1 MTAPAFS
8 PIAIVEV
15 ELSQAVPDLP
25 LIDAQGRPHG
35 SAWVL
40 VRLHGT
46 PLGLLRVTLPL
57 DARGLADR
65 IDEELGAA
73 RAAHEDADGTGQPPA
88 CVAAREA
95 FLAAA
100 PPMSVLIPTRDR
112 PERLERALRSILA
125 GDYPQGRYEILCV
138 DNAPSTDAT
147 RRVVDALAG
156 EGAPVRYARED
167 ATGSASARNAG
178 LPLLDTDLV
187 AMTDDD
193 VIVDTHWLTEIARG
207 FSAAEGVAAV
217 SGLLLPG
224 ELETPAQ
231 VWFEE
236 YGGFSRGF
244 ERQIYDLREHRPADM
259 PLYPW
264 SAGVFGT
271 GNNFAFHRPTLQA
284 IGAFDPAL
292 GNGTPALG
300 GVDSEA
306 LLRTILTGHR
316 IVYQPTAL
324 VWHLHRPDVEGLR
337 RQIYAYGAGLTGQLV
352 KTMLAEPRL
361 LPDLLS
367 RVPRGLRF
375 ALSPGSEKNTGK
387 SASYPRDLTRL
398 ELKGMLYGPL
408 GYARSR
414 RRYGGHAAA
423 RHAYRERRRA
433 AGR

>member
-1 MTAPAFS
+1 MSSPAPAPAFL
-8 PIAIVEV
+8 PIAIAEI
-15 ELSQAVPDLP
+15 ELSEPLPDLP
-25 LIDAQGRPHG
+25 LIDELGREHG

-40 VRLHGT
+40 VRRYAT
-46 PLGLLRVTLPL
+46 PLGMLRLDLPVSAAEIEAAV
-57 DARGLADR
+57 AR
-65 IDEELGAA
+65 ELG
-73 RAAHEDADGTGQPPA
+73 RAVTAHKAADGSGATPA
-88 CVAAREA
+88 SVAARDA
-95 FLAAA
+95 FLAQA
-100 PPMSVLIPTRDR
+100 PPLSVLIPTRDR

-125 GDYPQGRYEILCV
+125 GDYPLGRFEILCV

-178 LPLLDTDLV
+178 LRLLDNDLV

-193 VIVDTHWLTEIARG
+193 VTVDRHWLTEVARG
-207 FSAAEGVAAV
+207 FGAADNVAAV

-244 ERQIYDLREHRPADM
+244 ARQTFDLDEHRPPDM

-264 SAGVFGT
+264 SAGIFGT

-316 IVYQPTAL
+316 IVYQPSAL
-324 VWHLHRPDVEGLR
+324 VWHLHRPDVAGLR

-375 ALSPGSEKNTGK
+375 ALAPGSDKNAAK
-387 SASYPRDLTRL
+387 SADYPKDLTRL

-414 RRYGGHAAA
+414 RRYGPHAAA
-423 RHAYRERRRA
+423 RAAYRRARR
-433 AGR
+433 

>member
-1 MTAPAFS
+1 MTQPTFS

-25 LIDAQGRPHG
+25 RVDAQGRAHG

-73 RAAHEDADGTGQPPA
+73 RAAHEATDGAGQPPA
-88 CVAAREA
+88 CVAARDA

-125 GDYPQGRYEILCV
+125 GDYPSGRYEILCV

-193 VIVDTHWLTEIARG
+193 VIVDEHWLTEIARG
-207 FSAAEGVAAV
+207 FGAAEGVAAV

-244 ERQIYDLREHRPADM
+244 ERQVYDLEEHRPAGM

-264 SAGVFGT
+264 SAGIFGT

-324 VWHLHRPDVEGLR
+324 VWHLHRPDLEGLR

-361 LPDLLS
+361 LPDLLK
-367 RVPRGLRF
+367 RVPRGVRF

-387 SASYPRDLTRL
+387 SAGYPADLTRL

>member
-1 MTAPAFS
+1 VTGPAFS
-8 PIAIVEV
+8 PIAILEV
-15 ELSQAVPDLP
+15 ELSRAVPDLP
-25 LIDAQGRPHG
+25 LVDAQGRPHG

-65 IDEELGAA
+65 LDQELGAA
-73 RAAHEDADGTGQPPA
+73 RAAHESADGASEPPG

-95 FLAAA
+95 FLAGA
-100 PPMSVLIPTRDR
+100 PPLSVLIPTRDR

-193 VIVDTHWLTEIARG
+193 VIVDRHWLTEIARG
-207 FSAAEGVAAV
+207 FGAAEGVAAV

-244 ERQIYDLREHRPADM
+244 DRQIYDLEEHRPADM

-324 VWHLHRPDVEGLR
+324 VWHLHRPDLEGLR

-361 LPDLLS
+361 LPDLLK
-367 RVPRGLRF
+367 RVPRGVRF
-375 ALSPGSEKNTGK
+375 ALSPGSDKNTGK
-387 SASYPRDLTRL
+387 SPGYPKNLTRL